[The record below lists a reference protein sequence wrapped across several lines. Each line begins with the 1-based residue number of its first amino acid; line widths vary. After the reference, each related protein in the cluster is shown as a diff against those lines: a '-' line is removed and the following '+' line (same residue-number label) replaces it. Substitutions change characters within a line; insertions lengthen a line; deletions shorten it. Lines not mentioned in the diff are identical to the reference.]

1 MRIGLFAVGRL
12 KAGPEKDL
20 AARYLERLAK
30 AGPAI
35 GIELSRVAEVG
46 ESRASNAETRKREEA
61 VLLDKALP
69 EGAVLIL
76 LDERGKALDSE
87 AFAGLIGQYRDQGK
101 RDLMVA
107 IGGADGLDP
116 ALYQK
121 ADAVICLGKMT
132 WPHQLVRILIAEP
145 HLAYLVPSVTQTN
158 DGWLM
163 LSAGPITDRIE
174 RDGLCLAAGHLDLDC
189 IRGEEEVTN
198 AAHEA
203 KTAAIALAKT
213 WPALVSSWNPP
224 AECQLVPGIEREA
237 EVYQPGRRQGLRC
250 WRTPFD
256 PPEAV
261 VDIAALGPPLP
272 IASMAK
278 PSAVKVR
285 TAKSP
290 APKPRPKL
298 VAPPAVPLQIGLPPK
313 SAAVAVRVAN

>member
-35 GIELSRVAEVG
+35 GIELSRVAEVA

-132 WPHQLVRILIAEP
+132 WPHQLVRILIAEQ
-145 HLAYLVPSVTQTN
+145 LYRAVTI
-158 DGWLM
+158 
-163 LSAGPITDRIE
+163 LS
-174 RDGLCLAAGHLDLDC
+174 GHPY
-189 IRGEEEVTN
+189 
-198 AAHEA
+198 H
-203 KTAAIALAKT
+203 
-213 WPALVSSWNPP
+213 
-224 AECQLVPGIEREA
+224 
-237 EVYQPGRRQGLRC
+237 
-250 WRTPFD
+250 
-256 PPEAV
+256 
-261 VDIAALGPPLP
+261 
-272 IASMAK
+272 
-278 PSAVKVR
+278 
-285 TAKSP
+285 
-290 APKPRPKL
+290 
-298 VAPPAVPLQIGLPPK
+298 
-313 SAAVAVRVAN
+313 RV